1 MKRYGLLGYPLTHSF
16 SKRYFTEKFET
27 ENIESTYQNFEIDS
41 ITKFPEILEN
51 NPEIIGLN
59 VTIPYKE
66 QVIPYL
72 DELNDSA
79 REIKAVNTIR
89 VTRTESG
96 VHLKGFNT
104 DTFGFESTLTPLL
117 KEQHKKALILGTG
130 GASKALKYVLNKL
143 GIDYVSASIEELKE
157 KEIRY
162 EDIDEK
168 MIAERLLIIN
178 ATPLGTYPK
187 VDTFPN
193 IPYEFIGKDH
203 LLFDLVYNPEVT
215 QFMAKGMANGAVAK
229 NGYDIAAGTSK
240 QSLRNLE
247 FEGVSTWPKPK
258 YFLCAWATFCR
269 SPSAEAVFTGLVKNN
284 GLAKQF
290 EIDSA
295 GTNCLP
301 RRTTCR
307 QKNAVACLKTRFQF
321 NQYFASF

>member
-1 MKRYGLLGYPLTHSF
+1 MKKYGLLGYPLTHSF
-16 SKRYFTEKFET
+16 SKRYFTEKFEK

-41 ITKFPEILEN
+41 ITKFPEVIKN

-89 VTRTESG
+89 VIRTESG

-117 KEQHKKALILGTG
+117 KDHHKKALILGTG
-130 GASKALKYVLNKL
+130 GASKALKYVLGKL
-143 GIDYVSASIEELKE
+143 GIEYVSASIEELKE
-157 KEIRY
+157 NEIRY

-168 MIAERLLIIN
+168 MMAERLLIIN

-193 IPYEFIGKDH
+193 IPYQFIGDKH

-215 QFMAKGMANGAVAK
+215 QFMAKGMANGAIAK
-229 NGYDIAAGTSK
+229 NGYDMLLGQANKS
-240 QSLRNLE
+240 
-247 FEGVSTWPKPK
+247 
-258 YFLCAWATFCR
+258 Y
-269 SPSAEAVFTGLVKNN
+269 
-284 GLAKQF
+284 
-290 EIDSA
+290 EIWNSEE
-295 GTNCLP
+295 
-301 RRTTCR
+301 
-307 QKNAVACLKTRFQF
+307 
-321 NQYFASF
+321 